1 MATDTIAGIAKLSR
15 PHTTVNGSEVQL
27 TAYAPTSSL
36 GWLDF
41 DAAAADRVAR
51 LLRALQEPSTL
62 DVLGLG
68 SVVTTFSDMLHPGT
82 SYVHTRLRYLIFLPW
97 IFQRLEA
104 DEVAPG
110 DFSRRLRDDE
120 VLLID
125 CLRHQGSGQGVIGYQ
140 AGRNLKRMPSDIY
153 WGALWDWGLRRLPL
167 GLGEYAQRAAGFGRY
182 RAGRDDD
189 GNATDETHSMWAAL
203 PPPPSDFLHAKID
216 FELTLEEA
224 EALVENIRRSRPKT
238 LMASLCAKPDAASQY
253 TYPWDINPSTLPE
266 SAAEVLRHARCFSEL
281 TAGPQYAYNIL
292 VARRA
297 QRLLRW
303 DTEELITG
311 QLRHLQSWVSL
322 VKVRNVELRAWVSDL
337 PAFWELLRQNRRS
350 PIRHGTQ
357 HFVNTIVKL
366 AVNDP
371 EGFDNHEDLR
381 QVIRRREI
389 RLKSNRA
396 RLGSRAALENWHG
409 SAVGGQ
415 HTYRWSVAKRYL
427 GEIAEALRAGA

>member
-1 MATDTIAGIAKLSR
+1 MVGSTAPLVFGNA
-15 PHTTVNGSEVQL
+15 SEVHL
-27 TAYAPTSSL
+27 TAYSPASSL

-51 LLRALQEPSTL
+51 LLKALQEPATL

-82 SYVHTRLRYLIFLPW
+82 SYVHTRMRYLMFLPW
-97 IFQRLEA
+97 IFQGLEA
-104 DEVAPG
+104 DRVAPG
-110 DFSRRLRDDE
+110 DFLRQLRHHE

-153 WGALWDWGLRRLPL
+153 WGALWDWGLRRHSL
-167 GLGEYAQRAAGFGRY
+167 GLGEYAQRAAAFGRH

-216 FELTLEEA
+216 FELKRDEA
-224 EALVENIRRSRPKT
+224 QALVENIRRSRPET
-238 LMASLCAKPDAASQY
+238 LMASLCAKPGAASRY
-253 TYPWDINPSTLPE
+253 TYPWDVDPSTLPE

-281 TAGPQYAYNIL
+281 TAGPQHAYNIL

-297 QRLLRW
+297 RRLLRW
-303 DTEELITG
+303 DTEEVEQR
-311 QLRHLQSWVSL
+311 QLRHLRNWVEL
-322 VKVRNVELRAWVSDL
+322 VEERRDELRAWVANL

-350 PIRHGTQ
+350 PVRHGTQ
-357 HFVNTIVKL
+357 HFVNTIVEL

-371 EGFDNHEDLR
+371 GGFENHEDIHR
-381 QVIRRREI
+381 VIRRREI

-396 RLGSRAALENWHG
+396 RLGSRAALENWNG
-409 SAVGGQ
+409 SPVGGQ

-427 GEIAEALRAGA
+427 GEIAEALPAGA

>member
-1 MATDTIAGIAKLSR
+1 M
-15 PHTTVNGSEVQL
+15 
-27 TAYAPTSSL
+27 TAYSPASSL

-41 DAAAADRVAR
+41 DASAADRVAR
-51 LLRALQEPSTL
+51 ILKALQEPSTL

-68 SVVTTFSDMLHPGT
+68 SIVTTLSDMLHPGT
-82 SYVHTRLRYLIFLPW
+82 SYVHTRLRYLMFLPW

-104 DEVAPG
+104 DGVAPG
-110 DFSRRLRDDE
+110 DFFRQLRRDE

-125 CLRHQGSGQGVIGYQ
+125 CLRHVGSGQGVIGYQ

-189 GNATDETHSMWAAL
+189 GNATDDTHSMWAAL

-216 FELTLEEA
+216 FELRHDEA
-224 EALVENIRRSRPKT
+224 KALVENIRRNRPKT
-238 LMASLCAKPDAASQY
+238 LLASLCAKPDAASHY
-253 TYPWDINPSTLPE
+253 TYPWDAHPGTLPE

-281 TAGPQYAYNIL
+281 TAGPQHAYNIL

-297 QRLLRW
+297 RQLIRW
-303 DTEELITG
+303 DTEEVEQR
-311 QLRHLQSWVSL
+311 QLRHLRNWVE
-322 VKVRNVELRAWVSDL
+322 RVEERRGELGAWVSGL
-337 PAFWELLRQNRRS
+337 QAFWELLRQNRRS

-357 HFVNTIVKL
+357 QFVNTIVEL
-366 AVNDP
+366 AVERP
-371 EGFDNHEDLR
+371 EEFESHEDIHR
-381 QVIRRREI
+381 VIRRREI

-396 RLGSRAALENWHG
+396 RLGSRAALENWNG

-427 GEIAEALRAGA
+427 GEIAEALQAGA

>member
-1 MATDTIAGIAKLSR
+1 M
-15 PHTTVNGSEVQL
+15 
-27 TAYAPTSSL
+27 TAYSPASSL

-51 LLRALQEPSTL
+51 LLSALQEPSTL

-82 SYVHTRLRYLIFLPW
+82 SYVHTRLRYLMFLPW

-104 DEVAPG
+104 DRVAPG
-110 DFSRRLRDDE
+110 DFFRRLRHDE

-125 CLRHQGSGQGVIGYQ
+125 HLRHVGSGQGVIGYQ

-153 WGALWDWGLRRLPL
+153 WGALWDWGLRRRAI
-167 GLGEYAQRAAGFGRY
+167 GLGEYARQAGAFGR
-182 RAGRDDD
+182 RRTARDDD

-203 PPPPSDFLHAKID
+203 PPPPDDFLHANID
-216 FELTLEEA
+216 FELQRNEA
-224 EALVENIRRSRPKT
+224 QALVENIRRNRPNT
-238 LMASLCAKPDAASQY
+238 LMASLCAKPDEASQY
-253 TYPWDINPSTLPE
+253 THPWDIHPGTLPE
-266 SAAEVLRHARCFSEL
+266 SAAEVLHHARCFSEL
-281 TAGPQYAYNIL
+281 TAGPQHAYNIL

-297 QRLLRW
+297 QQLLRW
-303 DTEELITG
+303 DTEEVEQS
-311 QLRHLQSWVSL
+311 QLNHLRNWVGL
-322 VKVRNVELRAWVSDL
+322 VQKRSVALSAWVANL
-337 PAFWELLRQNRRS
+337 PAFWELLRRNRRS

-357 HFVNTIVKL
+357 HFVTTIAQL
-366 AVNDP
+366 AVERP
-371 EGFDNHEDLR
+371 EEFENHEDIH

-409 SAVGGQ
+409 SPVGGQ

-427 GEIAEALRAGA
+427 GEIAEALRAGP

>member
-1 MATDTIAGIAKLSR
+1 MVGSIAPLVFGNA
-15 PHTTVNGSEVQL
+15 SEVHL
-27 TAYAPTSSL
+27 TAYSPASSL

-51 LLRALQEPSTL
+51 LLKALQEPATL

-68 SVVTTFSDMLHPGT
+68 SVVTTLSDMLHPGT
-82 SYVHTRLRYLIFLPW
+82 SYVHTRLRYLMFLPW

-104 DEVAPG
+104 DGVAPG
-110 DFSRRLRDDE
+110 EFLRRLRRDE

-125 CLRHQGSGQGVIGYQ
+125 RLRHVGSGQGVIGYQ

-167 GLGEYAQRAAGFGRY
+167 GLGEYAQRAATFGRY

-203 PPPPSDFLHAKID
+203 PPPPRDFLHAKTD
-216 FELTLEEA
+216 FELTPEEA
-224 EALVENIRRSRPKT
+224 RALVENIRRNRPNT
-238 LMASLCAKPDAASQY
+238 LMASLCANPSVASHY
-253 TYPWDINPSTLPE
+253 TYPWDVDPGTLPE

-281 TAGPQYAYNIL
+281 TAGPQHAYNIF

-303 DTEELITG
+303 DTDELITG
-311 QLRHLQSWVSL
+311 QLRHLRRWVAL
-322 VKVRNVELRAWVSDL
+322 INARNKELGAWVSDL

-357 HFVNTIVKL
+357 HFVNTIVEL
-366 AVNDP
+366 AVNNPGRFED
-371 EGFDNHEDLR
+371 HEDIH

-396 RLGSRAALENWHG
+396 RLGNRAALENWNG
-409 SAVGGQ
+409 SPVGGQ
-415 HTYRWSVAKRYL
+415 HTYRWSVAKGYL
-427 GEIAEALRAGA
+427 GEIAEALRAGG

>member
-1 MATDTIAGIAKLSR
+1 M
-15 PHTTVNGSEVQL
+15 
-27 TAYAPTSSL
+27 TAYSPASSL

-82 SYVHTRLRYLIFLPW
+82 SYVHTRLRYLMFLPW

-104 DEVAPG
+104 DRVAPG
-110 DFSRRLRDDE
+110 DFLRRLRHDE

-125 CLRHQGSGQGVIGYQ
+125 RLRHVGSGQGVIGYQ

-153 WGALWDWGLRRLPL
+153 WGALWDWGLRRHPL
-167 GLGEYAQRAAGFGRY
+167 GLGEYAQRAAAFGRH

-189 GNATDETHSMWAAL
+189 GNATDQSHSMWAAL

-216 FELTLEEA
+216 FELTPEEA
-224 EALVENIRRSRPKT
+224 KALVENIRRNRPKT
-238 LMASLCAKPDAASQY
+238 LMASLCAKPDAAYNY
-253 TYPWDINPSTLPE
+253 TYPWDVHPGTLPE
-266 SAAEVLRHARCFSEL
+266 SAAQVLRHARCFSEL
-281 TAGPQYAYNIL
+281 TAGPQHAYNIL

-297 QRLLRW
+297 RRLLHW
-303 DTEELITG
+303 DTEEVEQT
-311 QLRHLQSWVSL
+311 QLSRLGMW
-322 VKVRNVELRAWVSDL
+322 VELVGNRHDELRTWVDGL
-337 PAFWELLRQNRRS
+337 PAFWELLRRNRRS

-357 HFVNTIVKL
+357 HFVTTIVEL
-366 AVNDP
+366 AVNNP
-371 EGFDNHEDLR
+371 GGFENDEDIHE
-381 QVIRRREI
+381 VIRRREI

-396 RLGSRAALENWHG
+396 RLGNRAALENWHR
-409 SAVGGQ
+409 SPVGGQ

-427 GEIAEALRAGA
+427 GEIAEALEAGP

>member
-1 MATDTIAGIAKLSR
+1 MSFLR
-15 PHTTVNGSEVQL
+15 TTVISREVRL
-27 TAYAPTSSL
+27 TAYSPASSL

-51 LLRALQEPSTL
+51 LLSALQEPSTL

-68 SVVTTFSDMLHPGT
+68 SVVTTLSDMLHPGT
-82 SYVHTRLRYLIFLPW
+82 SYVHTRLRYLMFLPW

-104 DEVAPG
+104 DGVAPG
-110 DFSRRLRDDE
+110 DFLRRLRHDE

-125 CLRHQGSGQGVIGYQ
+125 RLRHQGSGQGVIGYQ

-167 GLGEYAQRAAGFGRY
+167 SLGEYARQAAAFGRHRAA
-182 RAGRDDD
+182 RDDD

-203 PPPPSDFLHAKID
+203 PPPPEDFLHAKID
-216 FELTLEEA
+216 FELRRDEA
-224 EALVENIRRSRPKT
+224 QALVDSIRRKRPET
-238 LMASLCAKPDAASQY
+238 LMASLCAMPGIASHY
-253 TYPWDINPSTLPE
+253 RYPWDANPNMLPG

-281 TAGPQYAYNIL
+281 TAGPQHAYNIL

-297 QRLLRW
+297 RQLLGW
-303 DTEELITG
+303 DTEEVEQS
-311 QLRHLQSWVSL
+311 QLGHL
-322 VKVRNVELRAWVSDL
+322 RNWVELVGKRHNELGAWVANL
-337 PAFWELLRQNRRS
+337 PTFWDLLRRNRRS

-357 HFVNTIVKL
+357 HFVTTIVEL
-366 AVNDP
+366 AVNNP
-371 EGFDNHEDLR
+371 GGFENHEDVR

-396 RLGSRAALENWHG
+396 RLGSRAALENWNG
-409 SAVGGQ
+409 SPVGGQ
-415 HTYRWSVAKRYL
+415 HTYRWSVAKGYL
-427 GEIAEALRAGA
+427 GEIAAAFRAGP